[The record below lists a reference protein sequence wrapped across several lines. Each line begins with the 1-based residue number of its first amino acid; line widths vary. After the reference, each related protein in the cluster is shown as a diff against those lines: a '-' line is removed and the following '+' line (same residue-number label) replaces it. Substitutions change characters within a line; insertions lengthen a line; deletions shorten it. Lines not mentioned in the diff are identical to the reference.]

1 MTSKLRGAHELQE
14 SLSDFRNNGVGRL
27 ARSTL
32 GAGIN
37 VIKRAQAKAAP
48 KGKTGETRASIGRN
62 LKASRKA
69 QFITAKSG
77 INVGKKAR
85 ALQKISAKGSN
96 QHAHL
101 VGGGSKPRY
110 RKRIG
115 GRFSWV
121 RHPSPTQLRTG
132 RMPANQFI
140 VQAFNAARPAAAA
153 AMEKTAAKGLERE
166 AARMNRKRTK

>member
-1 MTSKLRGAHELQE
+1 MTSKLRGAHELKE

-27 ARSTL
+27 ARSVL

-37 VIKRAQAKAAP
+37 VIKRAQVQAAP
-48 KGKTGETRASIGRN
+48 KGKSGQTRASIGRN
-62 LKASRKA
+62 VKAGRKA

-77 INVGKKAR
+77 INVGKKSKAI
-85 ALQKISAKGSN
+85 QKISGKGGDP
-96 QHAHL
+96 HAHL

-121 RHPSPTQLRTG
+121 RHPSPTQLGTG
-132 RMPANQFI
+132 RMPASQFI
-140 VQAFNAARPAAAA
+140 VQAFNAAKPAAAA

-166 AARMNRKRTK
+166 AARNRKRTK